1 MKNPWTRQRL
11 EEEFI
16 GQEESQRLEFKSSR
30 ELAHES
36 AGKVSAFVDD
46 LSTHVGA
53 FLNSDGGL
61 LIVGIEEADKRDK
74 KRADLAERLSEGVP
88 RSRMTASRLSS
99 MLCDRI
105 SPAVTSLL
113 QVHAVKTGEHDGED
127 LLAFVVEVRP
137 GVTAYQ
143 SADKKYY
150 GRRSFSSN
158 PLEDKEI
165 RLRMLADERPR
176 ATITI
181 VAEAVPS
188 SNSWQGLE
196 RAWSEYWDKVAAAQ
210 AAQSAAPPT
219 GFSSVDDITPDGLL
233 ERMER
238 FVFTRP
244 SVQYHGRLFVSVQ
257 LRNVGVVT
265 IRRCALESS
274 FEGDPPR
281 GFRPPFEGL
290 RQLREVRFDVEDQIP
305 LYPDRQERVGSWA
318 FEFDRGAVGHSDLPW
333 NLNVTIFLDG
343 GLAVRES
350 IDLVAALQGAYAAF
364 EDRLRSLEEPPHAP
378 GPAPQ
383 S

>member
-11 EEEFI
+11 EDEFI

-30 ELAHES
+30 DLAHES
-36 AGKVSAFVDD
+36 TGKVSAFIDD

-61 LIVGIEEADKRDK
+61 LVVGVEETDKRDK
-74 KRADLAERLSEGVP
+74 KRAELAERLSDGVP

-113 QVHAVKTGEHDGED
+113 QVHPVKVGEHDGED

-143 SADKKYY
+143 SADKKHY

-176 ATITI
+176 AVVTIDTEI
-181 VAEAVPS
+181 LPY
-188 SNSWQGLE
+188 SNSWEGLE
-196 RAWSEYWDKVAAAQ
+196 RAWGEYREKRAAAQ
-210 AAQSAAPPT
+210 AAQAAAQPP
-219 GFSSVDDITPDGLL
+219 GDFSVIDMPPDELAKRL
-233 ERMER
+233 ERSASTKPATQNR
-238 FVFTRP
+238 
-244 SVQYHGRLFVSVQ
+244 GRLFARVN

-265 IRRCALESS
+265 IRRCALEASLD
-274 FEGDPPR
+274 GDAPPGIR
-281 GFRPPFEGL
+281 VPFEGL
-290 RQLREVRFDVEDQIP
+290 GPLREVRFDGDDQIP
-305 LYPDRQERVGSWA
+305 LYPDRQDRLESWV
-318 FEFDRGAVGHSDLPW
+318 FEFDRGSVGRADLPW
-333 NLNVTIFLDG
+333 NLNVTVYLDG

-350 IDLVAALQGAYAAF
+350 IDLAATLQSENAAF
-364 EDRLRSLEEPPHAP
+364 EDRLLTLEGSPNEP
-378 GPAPQ
+378 GPG
-383 S
+383 SGS